1 MAEYSEKEYI
11 KLNRKILTWE
21 WYSDPCTRDLFIHCL
36 LKANWK
42 EGSWHGIAYK
52 RGEFIT
58 SISSLA
64 QELNFSMQNIRT
76 ALRHL
81 KLTGELTDRKEGKS
95 RVITVVKYNEYQVAN
110 KVANR
115 IVTSCQQDENEVSC
129 DKIQKSKSDLTRQLT
144 RCETPGSSLNT
155 GFNEGI
161 DDCANKVANRIVTSC
176 QQDANN
182 LLTTDKEVKEVKE
195 VKKKNNIYSVDFE
208 SFWKCYPR
216 HVGKAKAY
224 RNYQTRIKE
233 GYRIDDLKQAA
244 ENYAAACARNKTE
257 EKFIQHAATFL
268 GPDRPLDDYLET
280 VENTAVCE
288 KVKLEGGRKLE

>member
-1 MAEYSEKEYI
+1 MAEYSDREYI

-42 EGSWHGIAYK
+42 DGSWQGITYK

-95 RVITVVKYNEYQVAN
+95 RIITVIKYNEYQVAN

-115 IVTSCQQDENEVSC
+115 MLTSCQQDENAVSY
-129 DKIQKSKSDLTRQLT
+129 DELEKSKSNLTGQLT
-144 RCETPGSSLNT
+144 RCRTPENGLNT

-161 DDCANKVANRIVTSC
+161 DDCANKVANRTVTSC
-176 QQDANN
+176 QQDAIF

-195 VKKKNNIYSVDFE
+195 VKKKNIYSVDFE

-233 GYRIDDLKQAA
+233 GYGVDELKQAA

-268 GPDRPLDDYLET
+268 GPDRPLEDYLET
-280 VENTAVCE
+280 VENTAVSE
-288 KVKLEGGRKLE
+288 KVNLEGGRKLE